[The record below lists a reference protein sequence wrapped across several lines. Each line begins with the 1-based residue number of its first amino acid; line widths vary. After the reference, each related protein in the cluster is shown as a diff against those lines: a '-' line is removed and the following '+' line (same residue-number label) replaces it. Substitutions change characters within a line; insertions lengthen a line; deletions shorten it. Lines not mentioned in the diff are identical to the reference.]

1 MCTQF
6 AATWELV
13 ASELPHGSTGGPLRK
28 PFPLTFNSCAH
39 SLGLL
44 GEQGCMGIKLI
55 LKGLLSSF
63 LSHFTLSKTRWLV
76 TRRCPREGYRPS
88 APFYPSDGRSSFSS
102 QFSGHFFHQAATQA
116 RIPPLRGQAIFPSC
130 SFGVTSSPLAVAD
143 LTCFLGRLVSPAR
156 LP

>member
-1 MCTQF
+1 M
-6 AATWELV
+6 
-13 ASELPHGSTGGPLRK
+13 ASELPHSSTGEQLRK

-55 LKGLLSSF
+55 LKGLPSF

-76 TRRCPREGYRPS
+76 TSRCPREGYRSS
-88 APFYPSDGRSSFSS
+88 APFYPSGGRSSFSS
-102 QFSGHFFHQAATQA
+102 PLSGHFFHQAAPQA

-130 SFGVTSSPLAVAD
+130 SFGVTGPPLAVAN
-143 LTCFLGRLVSPAR
+143 LTCFLERLVSPAR
-156 LP
+156 LPRGSRPCAEC